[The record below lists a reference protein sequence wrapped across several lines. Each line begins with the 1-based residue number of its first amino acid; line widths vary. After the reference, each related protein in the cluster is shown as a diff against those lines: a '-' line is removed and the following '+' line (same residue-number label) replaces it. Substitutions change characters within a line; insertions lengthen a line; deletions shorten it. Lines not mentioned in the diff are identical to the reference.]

1 VDLVFGGIAHFY
13 ISLQQKNMKKLS
25 ILITLLLFLSFQ
37 SAVAQEYAQKIEV
50 YLQIG
55 FDDPTSI
62 GFPYNRM
69 PSKSIEVTIFG
80 TSLNLD
86 KHLSPSLFT
95 IIDDRS
101 GEILYSQYVVAGTQ
115 TINIP
120 QLPGGIYIL
129 KFKKEDSYYWGILN
143 V

>member
-1 VDLVFGGIAHFY
+1 MDLVFGGIAHFY

-86 KHLSPSLFT
+86 KHLSPSLFV
-95 IIDDRS
+95 ISDYDS
-101 GEILYSQYVVAGTQ
+101 GNVVYSQYIDAGT
-115 TINIP
+115 TSIDMP
-120 QLPGGIYIL
+120 QLPSGIYTIS
-129 KFKKEDSYYWGILN
+129 FKKEG
-143 V
+143 